1 MNTSF
6 AAVRHAIERLSPY
19 QSLGLLAVPVCLIE
33 PLKLVAVAV
42 AGEGHWITGTAV
54 IIAAYLGSVLV
65 VEQLFRIAKPQL
77 LMLPWF
83 RKLWDRFL
91 SLRDKA
97 IGWITPHPLK

>member
-6 AAVRHAIERLSPY
+6 AAVRYAIERLSPY
-19 QSLGLLAVPVCLIE
+19 QSLGVLAVPVCLIE

-42 AGEGHWITGTAV
+42 AGEGHWVTGTAV

-65 VEQLFRIAKPQL
+65 VERLFRIAKPKL
-77 LMLPWF
+77 LMLPRF
-83 RKLWDRFL
+83 RELWDRFL

-97 IGWITPHPLK
+97 IGWISPRPLK

>member
-1 MNTSF
+1 MAKSLRYLAT
-6 AAVRHAIERLSPY
+6 LSPY

-65 VEQLFRIAKPQL
+65 VERLFRIAKPQL

-83 RKLWDRFL
+83 G
-91 SLRDKA
+91 SSG
-97 IGWITPHPLK
+97 IGSSACVTKQLVGFRRIR